1 MEQYSYEV
9 VWPNP
14 SDATRTNVVDFW
26 LQESALAKGKAI
38 ERAEQLLVVCRDLD
52 GKVAAVST
60 VVPSIVSTLGLR
72 CFYFRAFVG
81 RDHRTKGLRASHLIY
96 RLIRQSYDAL
106 NERFQTGIDP
116 DVVGLYMEVENR
128 SVQRHRNERIWT
140 DLGANLVFVGR
151 LPGGRH
157 ARVWYFENAK
167 IPTIHGS

>member
-1 MEQYSYEV
+1 MGQYSCET

-14 SDATRTNVVDFW
+14 SDATRADVVDFW
-26 LQESALAKGKAI
+26 IQESALPMGKAI
-38 ERAEQLLVVCRDLD
+38 ERAEQLLVVCRALD
-52 GKVAAVST
+52 GKVSAVST
-60 VVPSIVSTLGLR
+60 VVPSEISTLGLR

-116 DVVGLYMEVENR
+116 DVVGLYLEVENR
-128 SVQRHRNERIWT
+128 SVQRHRNELIWT
-140 DLGANLVFVGR
+140 DLGANIIFVGR
-151 LPGGRH
+151 LPDGRH

-167 IPTIHGS
+167 IPTTHGS